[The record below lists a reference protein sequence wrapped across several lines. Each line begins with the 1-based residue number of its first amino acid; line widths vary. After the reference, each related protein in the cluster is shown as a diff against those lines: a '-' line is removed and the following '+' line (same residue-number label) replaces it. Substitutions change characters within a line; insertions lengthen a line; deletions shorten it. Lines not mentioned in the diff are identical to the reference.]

1 MLKPN
6 FKKSPLIPAIIQNI
20 NSLEILMLGYMNEEA
35 YEQTQQTGQVWFYS
49 RSKKRL
55 WMKGETSQN
64 VLRVMEIHLDCDQ
77 DAILILA
84 QPAGPTCH
92 TGEYSCFRDSVTKR
106 FFQNENPAKENG
118 DFLQKLFNLI
128 NDRKL
133 KMPKGSYTT
142 SLFEEGIYKICTKI
156 SEESG
161 EVIKAATKE
170 TKQRLAEESADLLYH
185 LMVLLVKKGVKF
197 QEVITVLK
205 GRSS

>member
-92 TGEYSCFRDSVTKR
+92 TGEYSCF
-106 FFQNENPAKENG
+106 
-118 DFLQKLFNLI
+118 
-128 NDRKL
+128 
-133 KMPKGSYTT
+133 
-142 SLFEEGIYKICTKI
+142 
-156 SEESG
+156 
-161 EVIKAATKE
+161 
-170 TKQRLAEESADLLYH
+170 
-185 LMVLLVKKGVKF
+185 
-197 QEVITVLK
+197 
-205 GRSS
+205 